1 MWIEYINQTND
12 LVWVKIFLVRVRV
25 GTGGYGVVNGKDNGV
40 YYNFNSGN
48 ATIRVTN
55 TTSGGMYSI
64 FLYKGNS
71 ILPVWKQE
79 YFNGLPTFNIRNLS
93 SGSNYWFKIVAEGTN
108 GRVYNFSATVSQ

>member
-1 MWIEYINQTND
+1 MSQNISASI
-12 LVWVKIFLVRVRV
+12 RV

-71 ILPVWKQE
+71 ILPVWK
-79 YFNGLPTFNIRNLS
+79 
-93 SGSNYWFKIVAEGTN
+93 
-108 GRVYNFSATVSQ
+108 